1 MPGKL
6 GDDFDVNQPSD
17 SSLVKQG
24 ALWIRDIKARV
35 KSLVSVMF
43 DPETGEFKDNAV
55 SSGALQNS
63 GVVAGSYTEVT
74 VNEKGLV
81 TLGAN
86 PVEQKVA
93 NIYRAVFTVLDAYY
107 DTDSGK
113 TTLTGSSDTIT
124 PASPSGSAAMTGSYT
139 PTLDG
144 FSWVAYTFRVPTG
157 VRRLKATIVGG
168 GGGGHASGGGGGGAD
183 HLEVTFPVTPLA
195 NISVIVG
202 NGGGVGQPGGVSLVN
217 VGSLHAEAAGG
228 GAGGAGTGGSAVDG
242 DVSGTISLLRCS
254 GADGAASVTGGASG
268 SYLMQDSDGA
278 YGRGGDTNEVGND
291 GLVVLEWFA

>member
-24 ALWIRDIKARV
+24 ALWIRDIKSRV
-35 KSLVSVMF
+35 KSFVSVMF
-43 DPETGEFKDNAV
+43 DPETGDFKDNVV

-93 NIYRAVFTVLDAYY
+93 NVYRAVFTTLDAFY
-107 DTDSGK
+107 DTDSGR

-124 PASPSGSAAMTGSYT
+124 PASGDPLHGDYST
-139 PTLDG
+139 TLNG
-144 FSWVAYTFRVPTG
+144 FSWVTYTFRIPAG

-168 GGGGHASGGGGGGAD
+168 GGGGHSTGGGGAGAD

-202 NGGGVGQPGGVSLVN
+202 NGGIVGQPGGVSLVD
-217 VGSLHAEAAGG
+217 VGSLYAEAAGG
-228 GAGGAGTGGSAVDG
+228 GAGGSGTGGSAVDG
-242 DVSGTISLLRCS
+242 VVSGTVSLLRCS
-254 GADGAASVTGGASG
+254 GTDGAASVTGGASG
-268 SYLMQDSDGA
+268 SYLMQDADGA

-291 GLVVLEWFA
+291 GIVILEWFA